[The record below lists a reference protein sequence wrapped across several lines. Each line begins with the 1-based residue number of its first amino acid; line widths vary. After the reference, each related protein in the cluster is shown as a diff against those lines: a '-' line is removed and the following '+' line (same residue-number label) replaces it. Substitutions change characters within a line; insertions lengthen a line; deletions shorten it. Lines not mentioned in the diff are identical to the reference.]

1 MVSERGGG
9 IDKKKYK
16 LLKKA
21 LKDQLDLRS
30 NLEVELMSKI
40 QKIEEQT
47 KAFEEMKEQN
57 LTLYSK
63 NAELEDVVTNLK
75 QLNKMNEDG
84 AQTDEEHLKEMMGAQ
99 NLLREEMKE
108 KEFFKEQAQH
118 LTQKLISIEEAYNI
132 KEKDINAQIQRKS
145 EEMI

>member
-84 AQTDEEHLKEMMGAQ
+84 A
-99 NLLREEMKE
+99 
-108 KEFFKEQAQH
+108 
-118 LTQKLISIEEAYNI
+118 
-132 KEKDINAQIQRKS
+132 
-145 EEMI
+145 